1 MTSGGQIKKKFSPS
15 STLRT
20 RSIKFKVH
28 LNANEEYANYL
39 SVRGHGVRGHG
50 MSAVVVVFHADV
62 AVVRRGGGG
71 GCGGGVS
78 TGSSGHSVAVATGG
92 RRVG

>member
-1 MTSGGQIKKKFSPS
+1 MRTMQI
-15 STLRT
+15 
-20 RSIKFKVH
+20 
-28 LNANEEYANYL
+28 YL

-62 AVVRRGGGG
+62 AVVGGGGGG

-78 TGSSGHSVAVATGG
+78 TVYFLKTKFKYWPLSFPFNFPKKIV
-92 RRVG
+92 